1 MTIKGGTVR
10 EFATGLALEN
20 ASGARVSQTTVTAV
34 AGRGVDVTG
43 GAGNVFERLDS
54 RGNRTG
60 LALTDSTRNAIRASS
75 FTGNAITGLLLFGA
89 TDNDVQLNRFADNVG
104 NGVAA
109 VEGADGNTIAANAVS
124 GSQTGLIVD
133 AAHGNVLTL
142 NTVDGA
148 GDGVLVAGDR
158 NTVALNA
165 VDRSVGGCEGC
176 SGWGIGVTSGVGN
189 VVKANVVQRS
199 AGDGIHVA
207 APGTWI
213 GLNVALRNGGWGIL
227 AVAGVRDGGLNRA
240 ERCSGVRCR

>member
-1 MTIKGGTVR
+1 M
-10 EFATGLALEN
+10 
-20 ASGARVSQTTVTAV
+20 SQTTVTAV

-43 GAGNVFERLDS
+43 GSGNVFERLDS

-60 LALTDSTRNAIRASS
+60 LALTDSTPQRDPREQLHRQRDHRRAAVRRHRQRRRSS
-75 FTGNAITGLLLFGA
+75 TASPTTSA
-89 TDNDVQLNRFADNVG
+89 TASRS
-104 NGVAA
+104 
-109 VEGADGNTIAANAVS
+109 VEGANGNTIAANAVD

-133 AAHGNVLTL
+133 AAHRNLLTL
-142 NTVDGA
+142 NTIDGA
-148 GDGVLVAGDR
+148 GDGVLIAGDR
-158 NTVALNA
+158 TRSRSTL

-176 SGWGIGVTSGVGN
+176 SGWGIGVTSGAGN

-213 GLNVALRNGGWGIL
+213 GLNVALRSGGWGIL